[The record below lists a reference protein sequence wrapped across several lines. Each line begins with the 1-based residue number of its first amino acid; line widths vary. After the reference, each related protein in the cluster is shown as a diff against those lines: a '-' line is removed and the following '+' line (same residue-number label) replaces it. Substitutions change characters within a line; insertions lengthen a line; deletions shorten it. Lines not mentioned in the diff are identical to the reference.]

1 MEKAWDTIRRI
12 RLREREQTPGEE
24 IANSVSHAV
33 GAILALIAAVVLVT
47 KAAER
52 GAPGALVGAAVFA
65 GTMVFAY
72 VSSAIY
78 HALRHPPAKRL
89 FKVVDHSAILL
100 LIAGTYTPFT
110 LGVYARHDGPV
121 AARPGVGGGRRRRD
135 LHRGEPRPLPDDL
148 HAALRRD
155 GLDHP
160 HRRRALWRNMS
171 HWGLFWLGA
180 GGLAYTGGIV
190 FFAVDRVRFGHL
202 VWHLCV
208 LAARPAITWRC
219 TATPELCL
227 EFCVWPGACL
237 SPWHEPRSRVL
248 GAPVLSEPQ
257 VPLPSWRHHVMAVQE
272 DRLLHPKD
280 AALPDPASKV

>member
-33 GAILALIAAVVLVT
+33 GAVVATIGAVALVT
-47 KAAER
+47 KAAESD
-52 GAPGALVGAAVFA
+52 APGALVGAAVFA
-65 GTMVFAY
+65 ATMVLAY

-89 FKVVDHSAILL
+89 FKVLDHSAILL

-110 LGVYARHDGPV
+110 LGVMRGTLGLALLVMVWTLAISGVIFIGASRVRYPTICTLLYV
-121 AARPGVGGGRRRRD
+121 AMGWIILIGI
-135 LHRGEPRPLPDDL
+135 EP
-148 HAALRRD
+148 
-155 GLDHP
+155 
-160 HRRRALWRNMS
+160 LWRNMS

-190 FFAVDRVRFGHL
+190 FFAIDRVRFGHL

-208 LAARPAITWRC
+208 LAG
-219 TATPELCL
+219 TACHY
-227 EFCVWPGACL
+227 V
-237 SPWHEPRSRVL
+237 
-248 GAPVLSEPQ
+248 
-257 VPLPSWRHHVMAVQE
+257 AVY
-272 DRLLHPKD
+272 RF
-280 AALPDPASKV
+280 A